1 MRAFIKN
8 GANMSVSELTKN
20 GTWII
25 AEIGINHEGSVHTC
39 KKLVEVAAK
48 AGANAVKLQTIDPK
62 LNYSSDT
69 ESFKIFEQAK
79 LTFSELNEVFEYAR
93 ARGVEP
99 FTTVGDV
106 KTLRKIESLRPN
118 CYKVS
123 SGLLTCTPIIEEIVQ
138 LRKPII
144 FSTGMAGIKEVKET
158 LDSIKTL
165 SPDMIAILHCVSL
178 YPTELEDLN
187 LSQIQYLS
195 AEFGYCVGFS
205 DHSGRPE
212 IASHAVMA
220 GAKIIECHITFD
232 KTRSGFDHRV
242 SLDPNEFKHMV
253 RRVRDAEK
261 MLGAPEVVRTKKIRK
276 VGTQMGRYLSTIENV
291 KKGDELSLENVG
303 FLRYAQTRDLVPAN
317 KFNELS
323 EKKFKR
329 NIAAFSPIL
338 LEDLTDA

>member
-1 MRAFIKN
+1 
-8 GANMSVSELTKN
+8 MSLSELVKN
-20 GTWII
+20 NVWII
-25 AEIGINHEGSVHTC
+25 AEIGINHEGCIETC
-39 KKLVEVAAK
+39 KKLIKLAAE
-48 AGANAVKLQTIDPK
+48 AGANAVKLQTIDPD
-62 LNYSSDT
+62 LNYSPET
-69 ESFKIFEQAK
+69 ESYRVFSKAK
-79 LTFSELNEVFEYAR
+79 LTLSQTGHAFEYAR
-93 ARGVEP
+93 KLGVEP

-106 KTLRKIESLRPN
+106 KTLRKIESLHPK

-123 SGLLTCTPIIEEIVQ
+123 SGLLTCLPIIEEIVQ
-138 LRKPII
+138 LGKPII
-144 FSTGMAGIKEVKET
+144 FSTGMAGIKEIKET
-158 LDSIKTL
+158 LGSIKTL

-187 LSQIQYLS
+187 LSQIQFLS
-195 AEFGYCVGFS
+195 AEFGHCVGFS

-232 KTRSGFDHRV
+232 KTRPEFDHRV
-242 SLDPNEFKHMV
+242 SLDPNEFEHMV

-261 MLGAPEVVRTKKIRK
+261 MLGAPEVVRTKNIRK
-276 VGTQMGRYLSTIENV
+276 VGTQMGRYLSTIKDV

-303 FLRYAQTRDLVPAN
+303 FLRYTQTRDLVPAN
-317 KFNELS
+317 KFKELS

-338 LEDLTDA
+338 LQDLTDA

>member
-1 MRAFIKN
+1 
-8 GANMSVSELTKN
+8 MSVSELTKN

-39 KKLVEVAAK
+39 KNLVDVAAK

-69 ESFKIFEQAK
+69 ESYKIFEKAQ

-93 ARGVEP
+93 ARRVEP

-106 KTLRKIESLRPN
+106 KTLRKIECLRPA

-123 SGLLTCTPIIEEIVQ
+123 SGLLTCTPIIDEIVR
-138 LRKPII
+138 LGKPII
-144 FSTGMAGIKEVKET
+144 LSTGMAGIKEIKEI
-158 LDSIKTL
+158 LGSIETL

-187 LSQIQYLS
+187 LSQIQFLS
-195 AEFGYCVGFS
+195 AKFGFCVGFS

-212 IASHAVMA
+212 IASNAVMA
-220 GAKIIECHITFD
+220 GAKIIECHITID
-232 KTRSGFDHRV
+232 KTRAGFDHKV

-253 RRVRDAEK
+253 SCVRYAEK
-261 MLGAPEVVRTKKIRK
+261 MLGAPEAVRTKRIRK
-276 VGTQMGRYLSTIENV
+276 VGAQMGRYLSTIEDV

-303 FLRYAQTRDLVPAN
+303 FLRYTHTHDLLPAN